1 MKHILIIFTLFLFSL
16 TVISCSSD
24 SGSSTTTSTTDNT
37 TDDDNSTTTTVSE
50 ITQTLGNDGYYSGSF
65 EVPEN
70 GISFLLATFR
80 ENINY
85 VGKFYSL
92 TDPDGTN
99 ILSSS
104 SALYNKVSGS
114 YGRSGNANVLVPQS
128 PSFSAK
134 VGIWTFKN
142 KYNDQKNNNLT
153 LNPIVD

>member
-1 MKHILIIFTLFLFSL
+1 MRHILIIFTLFLFSL
-16 TVISCSSD
+16 TVISCSRSSD
-24 SGSSTTTSTTDNT
+24 SGSSTTTSTIDNT

-85 VGKFYSL
+85 EGKFYSL

-104 SALYNKVSGS
+104 S
-114 YGRSGNANVLVPQS
+114 
-128 PSFSAK
+128 
-134 VGIWTFKN
+134 
-142 KYNDQKNNNLT
+142 T
-153 LNPIVD
+153 LIPFE

>member
-70 GISFLLATFR
+70 GISFLLATFP

-92 TDPDGTN
+92 MQSWIRGQNESVNEGDLGLTYKRGKTV
-99 ILSSS
+99 
-104 SALYNKVSGS
+104 KVTHKKSGKELVIIDKP
-114 YGRSGNANVLVPQS
+114 NVKKEYE
-128 PSFSAK
+128 K
-134 VGIWTFKN
+134 VLIS
-142 KYNDQKNNNLT
+142 
-153 LNPIVD
+153 

>member
-1 MKHILIIFTLFLFSL
+1 MKKILHIILITIISL

-104 SALYNKVSGS
+104 STLYNRVSGS
-114 YGRSGNANVLVPQS
+114 KGKYGYALSL
-128 PSFSAK
+128 
-134 VGIWTFKN
+134 IH
-142 KYNDQKNNNLT
+142 
-153 LNPIVD
+153 I